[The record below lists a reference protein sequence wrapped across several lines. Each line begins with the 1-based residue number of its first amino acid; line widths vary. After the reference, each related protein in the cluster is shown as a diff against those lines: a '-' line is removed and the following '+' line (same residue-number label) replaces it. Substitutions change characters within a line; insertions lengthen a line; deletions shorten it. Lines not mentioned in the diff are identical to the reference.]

1 MRTGPG
7 IVTGAFTT
15 VLAFMTTATTEFT
28 AFAELGIITS
38 VGLIIMLVVTL
49 LVVPAFTHKLQ
60 RSRDV
65 TPPELP
71 GTDLLTFLVRST
83 PRFLVIT
90 GVALA
95 FMGALALGDIRFNYR
110 YFDFLPQ
117 ETESAQALLL
127 LEDDLSMGPTFAN
140 LSTDSVESARK
151 WRTEFV
157 HCPRWPQFKVRQ
169 ISYHLSPR
177 TVWGRFNV
185 FTMRFQRPR
194 ILKSLPAKVWLPTR
208 RRN

>member
-1 MRTGPG
+1 MAP
-7 IVTGAFTT
+7 TT
-15 VLAFMTTATTEFT
+15 VLAYDPATTEFT

-95 FMGALALGDIRFNYR
+95 FLGALALGDIRFNYR

-140 LSTDSVESARK
+140 LSTDSVESAREMADRLRIAFGGHGSK
-151 WRTEFV
+151 C
-157 HCPRWPQFKVRQ
+157 HGP
-169 ISYHLSPR
+169 LSPL
-177 TVWGRFNV
+177 TDESLGALKRFYDA
-185 FTMRFQRPR
+185 FP
-194 ILKSLPAKVWLPTR
+194 R
-208 RRN
+208 RRV